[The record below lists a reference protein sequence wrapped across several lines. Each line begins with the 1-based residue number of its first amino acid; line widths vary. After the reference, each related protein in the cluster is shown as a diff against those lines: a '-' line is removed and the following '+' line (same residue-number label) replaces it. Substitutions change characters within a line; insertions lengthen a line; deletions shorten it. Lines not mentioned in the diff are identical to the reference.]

1 MFQDSNLTYIFGI
14 AVAIASIVLLI
25 SAYFSKYGKGSNDLN
40 RLINHFI
47 ISTVL
52 FGCLTMILYLS
63 LPVTPVLKTF
73 GYPNNVSDIKLET
86 DVLHQLQQYNK
97 AIVRTTEVVSWFL
110 FLFVFWFFTNLSSLV
125 WRVKKSGGIT
135 FTKQKEL

>member
-1 MFQDSNLTYIFGI
+1 
-14 AVAIASIVLLI
+14 
-25 SAYFSKYGKGSNDLN
+25 
-40 RLINHFI
+40 
-47 ISTVL
+47 
-52 FGCLTMILYLS
+52 MILYLS
-63 LPVTPVLKTF
+63 LPITPVLKTF

-110 FLFVFWFFTNLSSLV
+110 FLFVFWFLTNLSSLV